1 MNWPPSIYL
10 YLSSLSIAT
19 DIALI
24 GVPTLPCLQF
34 ESQFG
39 DISRSFQAAANN
51 SFAAKVQLARSVAE
65 AFALPLDLTS
75 SFVAFNRLE
84 ASLVPISCAM
94 RRNR

>member
-24 GVPTLPCLQF
+24 GVPTLQF